1 MAIYSLKMENIS
13 RGEGKSSV
21 ASAAYR
27 HRKVF
32 TDNRTGDIH
41 GRKTAHKKDLYFARI
56 FAPENTPPALIV
68 DSETLWNAVEA
79 SEKRKDARL
88 AKEFK
93 IALPAELTPEQ
104 SIELTT
110 AFVLEHFTKKGIIA
124 DVVIHDI
131 NSHNP
136 HIHIMGTTREVLA
149 TGFGKKIREW
159 DKPETLDGWRKGWQD
174 FCNELLE
181 KYEHEA
187 RVDHRSIRV
196 QHKEALEQATV
207 AVNNEEKA
215 IWLAKAEETNRDP
228 MRHIPRSRWNTQAAQ
243 QQRAAEQAVRDD
255 RKEEAKKTY
264 SLFKDLPLEIVVDVR
279 SFTITHLAEPEKI
292 VLSDV
297 LSNVANSR
305 AAEPTQTITVT
316 KRRPAV
322 KSYRNPDKVSQVNK
336 DPKPSLVLPPSPR
349 TKLKTPSSP
358 TTGAIKRAPVKSK
371 RKQVKPR
378 QDGIFKR
385 FTAYIVDFFK
395 EKFVW
400 AKKKPVPVSPDAE
413 HDKHVAENYVFDEVL
428 GRYVPRAEH
437 ENRARFNGDNIF
449 YEETQQKDLYDEK
462 PTSPVISRFP
472 SRPLHEQQEID
483 HKVDLSSSL
492 PPEQVR
498 KVRIPK
504 LRPPGHHDD
513 R

>member
-1 MAIYSLKMENIS
+1 MAIYSFKMENIS

-41 GRKTAHKKDLYFARI
+41 GRKTAHKKDLAFAQI
-56 FAPENTPPALIV
+56 YAPEHTPPDLIIN
-68 DSETLWNAVEA
+68 SETLWNAVEA

-104 SIELTT
+104 SIELTA

-131 NSHNP
+131 SGHNP
-136 HIHIMGTTREVLA
+136 HIHIMGTTREVLS
-149 TGFGKKIREW
+149 TGFGKKVREW
-159 DKPETLDGWRKGWQD
+159 DKPETLDSCRKGWQD
-174 FCNELLE
+174 FCNEFLE

-196 QHKEALEQATV
+196 QHQEALEQAAV
-207 AVNNEEKA
+207 AVNNEDKA

-243 QQRAAEQAVRDD
+243 QQRSAEQTVRDD

-264 SLFKDLPLEIVVDVR
+264 SLFKDLPLDIVIDVR
-279 SFTITHLAEPEKI
+279 SFTVSVLPEPEEI
-292 VLSDV
+292 VLADALASTAD
-297 LSNVANSR
+297 NRR
-305 AAEPTQTITVT
+305 AIPASATPVSQ
-316 KRRPAV
+316 RRPV
-322 KSYRNPDKVSQVNK
+322 TKSYRNPDKISQVNRG
-336 DPKPSLVLPPSPR
+336 PKPSLVIPASPR
-349 TKLKTPSSP
+349 TKLKTPTSS
-358 TTGAIKRAPVKSK
+358 TEGAVKRAPFKSK

-378 QDGIFKR
+378 QSGMFKR
-385 FTAYIVDFFK
+385 FTVYIIDFFK

-400 AKKKPVPVSPDAE
+400 AKKKSIVVSADAE
-413 HDKHVAENYVFDEVL
+413 HDKRIAENYVFDEVL
-428 GRYVPRAEH
+428 GIYVPRTEH
-437 ENRARFNGDNIF
+437 EKRVRFNSDT
-449 YEETQQKDLYDEK
+449 YSPKPDE
-462 PTSPVISRFP
+462 IRRFP
-472 SRPLHEQQEID
+472 SRPV
-483 HKVDLSSSL
+483 KPSL
-492 PPEQVR
+492 PDS
-498 KVRIPK
+498 KLDYIPTHSVGRQSPYLK
-504 LRPPGHHDD
+504 LSYEPQAKIIKK
-513 R
+513 